1 MKNRRIGLLAIM
13 FMLSLGT
20 LSRIKGNESIRT
32 IQFLSIFSIGA
43 ISALLIKEIAEKL
56 RNGK

>member
-13 FMLSLGT
+13 FMLLIGT

-43 ISALLIKEIAEKL
+43 ISALLIREIAEKL

>member
-13 FMLSLGT
+13 FMLSIGT
-20 LSRIKGNESIRT
+20 LARIKGNESIRT
-32 IQFLSIFSIGA
+32 PQSLSIFSIGA
-43 ISALLIKEIAEKL
+43 ISALLIREIAEKL

>member
-20 LSRIKGNESIRT
+20 LARIKGNESIRN

-43 ISALLIKEIAEKL
+43 ISALLIREIAEKL

>member
-13 FMLSLGT
+13 FMLSIGT
-20 LSRIKGNESIRT
+20 LSRIKGNESIRV

-43 ISALLIKEIAEKL
+43 ISALLIREIAEKL